1 MLKNK
6 KSKPVLYRLSL
17 LLFISFMA
25 SCSETSDVIDT
36 RSNVRMIALA
46 PHLAELAESAG
57 ALDSLVGIVS
67 YTQLESEKI
76 IEGVGDA
83 FKVDYEKIISLKPDY
98 VFVWKDGNP
107 ASVIHKLKS
116 LGLNVLEIE
125 IQKLADIPRTIEQI
139 AKIAGTE
146 SIAQQNINL
155 FHSVINKHK
164 NQFKPQRN
172 IFIETY
178 HQPLYTVSGTHWLS
192 EAAMIC
198 GYENTFSEM
207 QPLSAPINIESVI
220 DKNPDVILNIALKK
234 DNQWQKWKD
243 INAVKNNR
251 ILTISPNLMSHPN
264 MRLLEGIEKLC
275 EF

>member
-1 MLKNK
+1 
-6 KSKPVLYRLSL
+6 
-17 LLFISFMA
+17 MA

-57 ALDSLVGIVS
+57 ALDSLVGVVS
-67 YTQLESEKI
+67 YTQLESKKI
-76 IEGVGDA
+76 IESVGDA

>member
-1 MLKNK
+1 VLKNK
-6 KSKPVLYRLSL
+6 KSKPVFYRLSL
-17 LLFISFMA
+17 LLFISFMV
-25 SCSETSDVIDT
+25 SCSETSDVIDAQ
-36 RSNVRMIALA
+36 SNIRIIALA

-57 ALDSLVGIVS
+57 ALDSLVGVVS
-67 YTQLESEKI
+67 YTQLESKKI
-76 IEGVGDA
+76 IESVGDA

-98 VFVWKDGNP
+98 VLVWKDGNP

-146 SIAQQNINL
+146 SIAQENIKH
-155 FHSVINKHK
+155 FHLVINKHK
-164 NQFKPQRN
+164 NQFKPQRK

-178 HQPLYTVSGTHWLS
+178 HQPLYTISGMHWLS
-192 EAAMIC
+192 EAVSVC
-198 GYENTFSEM
+198 GYENIFKNLS
-207 QPLSAPINIESVI
+207 QLSAPISLEAVI
-220 DKNPDVILNIALKK
+220 TKKPDVILNIALQP
-234 DNQWQKWKD
+234 DPQWQKWKD

-251 ILTISPNLMSHPN
+251 ILTISPDLMSHPN
-264 MRLLEGIEKLC
+264 MKLLEGIEKLC

>member
-1 MLKNK
+1 MKNK

>member
-83 FKVDYEKIISLKPDY
+83 FKVD
-98 VFVWKDGNP
+98 
-107 ASVIHKLKS
+107 
-116 LGLNVLEIE
+116 
-125 IQKLADIPRTIEQI
+125 
-139 AKIAGTE
+139 
-146 SIAQQNINL
+146 
-155 FHSVINKHK
+155 
-164 NQFKPQRN
+164 
-172 IFIETY
+172 
-178 HQPLYTVSGTHWLS
+178 
-192 EAAMIC
+192 
-198 GYENTFSEM
+198 
-207 QPLSAPINIESVI
+207 
-220 DKNPDVILNIALKK
+220 
-234 DNQWQKWKD
+234 
-243 INAVKNNR
+243 
-251 ILTISPNLMSHPN
+251 
-264 MRLLEGIEKLC
+264 
-275 EF
+275 